1 MVLTHRRGRVAQQ
14 KRTKRAVQAH
24 TMALR
29 GGQARI
35 VDTQRGQAGES
46 KPAKKAGG
54 SFTDNSSEETTLE
67 KPSAAENPS

>member
-1 MVLTHRRGRVAQQ
+1 
-14 KRTKRAVQAH
+14 
-24 TMALR
+24 MALC

-35 VDTQRGQAGES
+35 VDTQSGQAGEC